1 MGSLIM
7 SLLSLLKKIFLG
19 KDPEPVKPIP
29 QKTPPT
35 KGPDTIG
42 NGNPAPTPVP
52 EPLGPENPIIPI
64 EPEVEL
70 TDGQKWALG
79 QLEQDGNF
87 FLTGGAG
94 TGKTFLLQ
102 KYIHDH
108 DGKVIVTA
116 PTGVAAI
123 KAGGVTLH
131 RAFRIPIQ
139 ILTDADND
147 ESKWI
152 VSSKRAEQSRRTDIL
167 ALRTADTLVIDEISM
182 ARADLFSYVMFAVN
196 CIRKGGI
203 DEKTDEV
210 VPGHPLKVILCGDF
224 FQLPPVIGRDDREI
238 WRQLYPGNPGGWSF
252 LTEAWKKE
260 KFKVLELKETVRQS
274 DTDFASALNKIRI
287 GNMEGLTYLN
297 RFRSKDRQVGPAICA
312 TNAKAA
318 QINGWYFNRIN
329 EDEHIFHVE
338 RNGDTEGIALP
349 CEAVLGLKVGTK
361 VIFLVNDTSGKNEY
375 QNGSFGTVV
384 GFMMAGGDTGE
395 DDYVNVK
402 VDNTGKTVELKRY
415 RWPVNR
421 YQVTKIEYEKDDEI
435 HTRSKL
441 EKKEIGYFS
450 QIPLRLGWAITAHKS
465 QGQTYSCCN
474 VVDPQRFWAEGQL
487 YVALSRAESIENLY
501 ITQPLIPRMLHTS
514 AEVKQFYRRHS
525 VQNP

>member
-1 MGSLIM
+1 M
-7 SLLSLLKKIFLG
+7 SLLGFIKKLFGGEGPGHDIP
-19 KDPEPVKPIP
+19 KPPINPTETEPDNND
-29 QKTPPT
+29 
-35 KGPDTIG
+35 GD
-42 NGNPAPTPVP
+42 GNPAPIP
-52 EPLGPENPIIPI
+52 ESLKPKKPIILTDPVKA
-64 EPEVEL
+64 EVEL
-70 TDGQKWALG
+70 TDSQKWALD

-108 DGKVIVTA
+108 DGKVMITA
-116 PTGVAAI
+116 PTGIAAI

-139 ILTDADND
+139 ILTDSDNM

-152 VSSKRAEQSRRTDIL
+152 ISNKRAEQSGRTDII
-167 ALRTADTLVIDEISM
+167 ALRTADTLVIDEVSM
-182 ARADLFSYVMFAVN
+182 ARSDLFSYVMFAVN

-224 FQLPPVIGRDDREI
+224 FQLPPVIGRGDREI
-238 WRQLYPGNPGGWSF
+238 WRQLYPENPGGWPF

-274 DTDFASALNKIRI
+274 DSDFAKALNKIRV

-297 RFRSKDRQVGPAICA
+297 KFRSKERQVGPTICA

-318 QINGWYFNRIN
+318 QINGLYFNRIHVYK
-329 EDEHIFHVE
+329 HIFHVI
-338 RNGDTEGIALP
+338 RNGDTEETALP
-349 CEAVLGLKVGTK
+349 CEAVLSLKVGAK

-384 GFMMAGGDTGE
+384 GFKSTSKE
-395 DDYVNVK
+395 TSEYDYVNIK
-402 VDNTGKTVELKRY
+402 VDNTGKTVELKRC
-415 RWPVNR
+415 RWPVIR
-421 YQVTKIEYEKDDEI
+421 YQVTQTEYKKDGEI
-435 HTRSKL
+435 HTKSKL

-465 QGQTYSCCN
+465 QGQTYNCCN

-501 ITQPLIPRMLHTS
+501 ITQPLNPRMLHTS
-514 AEVKQFYRRHS
+514 AEVKQFYRQHS
-525 VQNP
+525 VQNH